1 MYRTIF
7 FLILLALTAF
17 FGLSLQAQVRT
28 PQPSPTGSFEQAVGL
43 SIVSLEYSRPGVKG
57 RTIFGDLVPYGEVWR
72 TGANQ
77 STQITFSDDVTF
89 GGKEVAAGAYALYT
103 IPGKDEWTVMLYN
116 DLSLGGNVSN
126 YDESREYMRFSVEPQ
141 AAPMAFETMT
151 FMLNDIK
158 NNSANLYLL
167 WDQTMVVMPIEV
179 PVDER
184 VMTQIERVMN
194 GPSASDYFAA
204 AVYYYNTDR
213 DMEQALEW
221 IDQALADN
229 QRYWIM
235 TWKARILGKMENYE
249 QGLSVAQTAMKM
261 AKESDNPDYVKI
273 NQDLIAAF
281 KQKM

>member
-1 MYRTIF
+1 
-7 FLILLALTAF
+7 
-17 FGLSLQAQVRT
+17 
-28 PQPSPTGSFEQAVGL
+28 
-43 SIVSLEYSRPGVKG
+43 
-57 RTIFGDLVPYGEVWR
+57 
-72 TGANQ
+72 
-77 STQITFSDDVTF
+77 
-89 GGKEVAAGAYALYT
+89 
-103 IPGKDEWTVMLYN
+103 
-116 DLSLGGNVSN
+116 
-126 YDESREYMRFSVEPQ
+126 
-141 AAPMAFETMT
+141 
-151 FMLNDIK
+151 MLNDIK